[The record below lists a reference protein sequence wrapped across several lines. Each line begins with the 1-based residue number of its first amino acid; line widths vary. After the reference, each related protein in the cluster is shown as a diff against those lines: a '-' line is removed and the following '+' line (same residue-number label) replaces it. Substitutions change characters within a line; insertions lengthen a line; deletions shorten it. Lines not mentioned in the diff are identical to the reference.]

1 MSQIAKPPPQQ
12 QTAASPAPPRPPV
25 VGTLVGESTSTE
37 FRLAVK
43 HEAIREQDLIAVDA
57 ELRKPDS
64 QDTESIRVWAKVKRI
79 ERLNPLFPKESGHEL
94 ADAGIGAFDT
104 VLSLSKEMVTA
115 VCQVLGWEPRGTHE
129 GGKLN
134 QLRYPAKPA
143 TEAYPPGK
151 DDITRVVIGDL
162 QKSDKK
168 NRALDIAHLAN
179 RSDVDVAVD
188 GHAVVTRHLAILA
201 MTGSGKT
208 WAARRIIEQ
217 LAAKHYPIV
226 IFDPHGDYTGLAD
239 VSALESKVRRYHA
252 QFPILEQEPDEV
264 LAVVETLSGKLLSDT
279 MRDKFKAFF
288 HAVAHVTKSD
298 QIRKDTE
305 DWLANYLG
313 KEEIRR
319 YGIRPDLWLFAD
331 LAEAASKA
339 AREEDREAQ
348 DKLKELTGR
357 EELRLSKQHGSWIEG
372 SVGRIRRAACTLKRM
387 EDINRQIASKSGTT
401 ASEALPSERT
411 DLVRYDGITVISLAG
426 YTSDFQATIYRLVA
440 ESLLEARVAGR
451 MKLPVLLVLEE
462 GHTFAPSSPAT
473 AAEKAA
479 VEVTRQIAQEGR
491 KFGVGMILISQR
503 PGRLDET
510 ALSMCNSFIVMRMV
524 NPNDQRFVRNV
535 IETLGE
541 DDARLLPDLDTGEAI
556 FSGQFIS
563 FPVLA
568 KVKPPESRGEREEED
583 AFKKLEDARQ
593 AATRDASNRQRR
605 S

>member
-12 QTAASPAPPRPPV
+12 QTAAPPAPPRPPV

-143 TEAYPPGK
+143 TEAYRPGK

-162 QKSDKK
+162 QKPDKK

-239 VSALESKVRRYHA
+239 VPALKNKVRRYHA
-252 QFPILEQEPDEV
+252 QFPILEQEPEDV
-264 LAVVETLSGKLLSDT
+264 LSVIEALAGKELADT
-279 MRDKFKAFF
+279 MHTLFQRFIS
-288 HAVAHVTKSD
+288 AVEYATD
-298 QIRKDTE
+298 GTE
-305 DWLANYLG
+305 RCKRTTAWLASYLA
-313 KEEIRR
+313 KD
-319 YGIRPDLWLFAD
+319 DLQKFGVKPNLFLLAD
-331 LAEAASKA
+331 LAEAAWKA
-339 AREEDREAQ
+339 GVESDSDAKKLLEEHTGQ
-348 DKLKELTGR
+348 KELCLEKKEAGYI
-357 EELRLSKQHGSWIEG
+357 KGSI
-372 SVGRIRRAACTLKRM
+372 GRIRRAAFALHRM
-387 EDINRQIASKSGTT
+387 EKMNRQIGGSTVP
-401 ASEALPSERT
+401 LPSDRT
-411 DLVRYDGITVISLAG
+411 ELVRYDGISIVSLAG
-426 YTSDFQATIYRLVA
+426 YTSNFQATIYRLVA
-440 ESLLEARVAGR
+440 EGLMDARVSGQL
-451 MKLPVLLVLEE
+451 KLPVLLVLEE
-462 GHTFAPSSPAT
+462 GHTFAPGRADTPA
-473 AAEKAA
+473 EQAA

-568 KVKPPESRGEREEED
+568 KVKAPVSRGEREEED
-583 AFKKLEDARQ
+583 AFKELEAAHQ
-593 AATRDASNRQRR
+593 AATGDASNRQRR

>member
-12 QTAASPAPPRPPV
+12 QTAAPPAPPRPPV

-143 TEAYPPGK
+143 TEAYRPGK

-162 QKSDKK
+162 QKPDKK

-239 VSALESKVRRYHA
+239 VRALKNKVRRYHA
-252 QFPILEQEPDEV
+252 QFPILEQEPEDV
-264 LAVVETLSGKLLSDT
+264 LSVIEALAGKELADT
-279 MRDKFKAFF
+279 MHTLFQRFIS
-288 HAVAHVTKSD
+288 AVEYATD
-298 QIRKDTE
+298 GTE
-305 DWLANYLG
+305 RCKRTTAWLASYLAKDDRFQEFG
-313 KEEIRR
+313 VK
-319 YGIRPDLWLFAD
+319 PNLFLLAD
-331 LAEAASKA
+331 LAEAAWKA
-339 AREEDREAQ
+339 GVESDSDAKKLLEEHTGQ
-348 DKLKELTGR
+348 KELCLEKKEAGYI
-357 EELRLSKQHGSWIEG
+357 KGSI
-372 SVGRIRRAACTLKRM
+372 GRIRRAAFALHRM
-387 EDINRQIASKSGTT
+387 EKMNRQIGGSTVP
-401 ASEALPSERT
+401 LPSDRT
-411 DLVRYDGITVISLAG
+411 ELVRYDGISIVSLAG
-426 YTSDFQATIYRLVA
+426 YTSNFQATIYRLVA
-440 ESLLEARVAGR
+440 EGLMDARVSGQL
-451 MKLPVLLVLEE
+451 KLPVLLVLEE
-462 GHTFAPSSPAT
+462 GHTFAPGRADTPA
-473 AAEKAA
+473 EQAA

-568 KVKPPESRGEREEED
+568 KVKAPVSRGEREEED
-583 AFKKLEDARQ
+583 AFKELEAAHQ
-593 AATRDASNRQRR
+593 AATGDASNRQRR

>member
-1 MSQIAKPPPQQ
+1 MSPIATPTHRQEQ
-12 QTAASPAPPRPPV
+12 TTVTTAATRPPV

-37 FRLAVK
+37 FRLSVK

-64 QDTESIRVWAKVKRI
+64 QDMESIRVWAKVKRI

-115 VCQVLGWEPRGTHE
+115 VCQVLGWEPRGEHE

-143 TEAYPPGK
+143 TEAYRPGK
-151 DDITRVVIGDL
+151 DDITRVVVGDL
-162 QKSDKK
+162 QKPDKK

-208 WAARRIIEQ
+208 WAARRLIEQ

-226 IFDPHGDYTGLAD
+226 IFDPHGDYSGLGEVPRFRD
-239 VSALESKVRRYHA
+239 RVRRYHA
-252 QFPILEQEPDEV
+252 EFPILEQEPEDV
-264 LAVVETLSGKLLSDT
+264 LSVIEALAGKELADT
-279 MRDKFKAFF
+279 MHTLF
-288 HAVAHVTKSD
+288 HRFISAVEYATDGSER
-298 QIRKDTE
+298 RKKTTE
-305 DWLANYLG
+305 WLADYLAKDERFRSFG
-313 KEEIRR
+313 VK
-319 YGIRPDLWLFAD
+319 PNLFLLAD
-331 LAEAASKA
+331 LAEAAWKA
-339 AREEDREAQ
+339 GTESDSTAKHLLEEHTGQRELCLEKKEAGYI
-348 DKLKELTGR
+348 K
-357 EELRLSKQHGSWIEG
+357 GSI
-372 SVGRIRRAACTLKRM
+372 GRIRRAAFALHRM
-387 EDINRQIASKSGTT
+387 EQMNRQMGGTT
-401 ASEALPSERT
+401 LPLPSDRT
-411 DLVRYDGITVISLAG
+411 ELVRYGGISIVSLAG

-440 ESLLEARVAGR
+440 EGLMDARVSGQLR
-451 MKLPVLLVLEE
+451 FPILLVLEE
-462 GHTFAPSSPAT
+462 GHTFAPGRADTPA
-473 AAEKAA
+473 EQAA

-510 ALSMCNSFIVMRMV
+510 TLSMCNSFIIMRMV

-563 FPVLA
+563 FPVLT

-583 AFKKLEDARQ
+583 AFKELEAVQ
-593 AATRDASNRQRR
+593 KAVAADASNRQRR